1 MKSILDN
8 LWIILI
14 VGVLLGSAIS
24 LLFKIKSIYSTLNS
38 IINDTLKIDGKWSR
52 TSLTML
58 TAWLTV
64 LWSYHYDVIK
74 NGFNETAFGLMLGV
88 AVGVKVTDAWSK
100 KLNPQIKQDDTV
112 DKK

>member
-1 MKSILDN
+1 MKAVLDN

-14 VGVLLGSAIS
+14 VGLLFGSAIS
-24 LLFKIKSIYSTLNS
+24 LLLKLKSVSSVVNS
-38 IINDTLKIDGKWSR
+38 IINDTLKINGKWSR

-58 TAWLTV
+58 TAWVSV

-100 KLNPQIKQDDTV
+100 KLNPETKQDE
-112 DKK
+112 KPNP